1 MKKLVLKLMAVAP
14 LALLAWAGTAHATTQ
29 TGQITGYVSDPSGL
43 PVPEVKLELTGEGMI
58 GGARKASTNEDGE
71 FRFKNLPPG
80 SFTLV
85 ASHDLYR
92 RVKTEKIIVHIGTT
106 TSVDI
111 VLEPPVAQE
120 AEAYIVRGAVPVV
133 DTERTNLGNAISDTF
148 TETVPTGRSYQ
159 DLSNMVPGVVSGG
172 GNNYVHGAPNNYNQ
186 YLLDGINI
194 TDPVTNTF
202 STNFNFDAIKDVEV
216 ITGGRDAEYGNAT
229 GAVINIVTK
238 SGGNDVHADASLY
251 YSSSFLQWRDAGEED
266 LNNQGYNLNLN
277 VGGPIIR
284 DKLWYYFSAEGT
296 YSLSQISPTEASK
309 NIFPDQ
315 EGTLHPARD
324 WRSIFGLGKLTWQ
337 PLSWQGF
344 KLLIQGDP
352 TTIYNEDQSV
362 FVHPDAETQRYQ
374 GGVKVGFSS
383 ETSITPELFLS
394 NKIGYGHDRLYL
406 YPMSNNFDI
415 AGHSNQETGASTLNS
430 TTWVDDNRYRIQ
442 LTSSISYSL
451 NNVIGEHEIKLG
463 LDAALTFYKAF
474 QSYPGGGYYSDN
486 GLDPNDLNSASGA
499 GMPYRYTK
507 LIDAENTLFFG
518 DTEGVYLQDVWKPIR
533 TLTIRPGVRFD
544 SARMR
549 DSNGE
554 AVINMNTA
562 SPRIG
567 MSWDPFDDNRTALR
581 VGYYQY
587 VDTASLGFSAFSN
600 NKSLL
605 SRTYEY
611 NPVTEEYDVFISE
624 NGGAEGMTHKE
635 YLTDPFDQRRPRT
648 HEVNLGITRELVT
661 NLALSVD
668 GIFRYSHNLWEDDE
682 TNLQWN
688 ADGSDVIGFNDG
700 QNHYIFSLGAPDNSF
715 IRYYGVELALNK
727 RFSDNW
733 EMMASYTWS
742 WTEGSNPT
750 GCSGGSCWTATAAFD
765 NPRQAPYEFGFLDQ
779 DVRHFL
785 KIFASYRLPYGFVI
799 GADVS
804 YQTGGPYA
812 KYFNNTYYGGYS
824 DLRAPRGYLLNED
837 GTYTELRMPDYFNTN
852 LRATWQLK
860 ELTGQNLDLIADVFN
875 VFNARTPIAYETRNL
890 PAGGTVNFGDVL
902 AKRSPLSA
910 QFAIRY
916 RY

>member
-1 MKKLVLKLMAVAP
+1 MKKLILKLMAVAP
-14 LALLAWAGTAHATTQ
+14 LAFLGWAGTALATTQ
-29 TGQITGYVSDPSGL
+29 TGQIAGYVSDPSGL
-43 PVPEVKLELTGEGMI
+43 PVPEVQLELSGENMI
-58 GGARKASTNEDGE
+58 GGARKSVTNEDGE

-80 SFTLV
+80 SYTLI

-92 RVKTEKIIVHIGTT
+92 RVKTDKIIVRLGST
-106 TSVDI
+106 TSIDI

-133 DTERTNLGNAISDTF
+133 DTERTNLGGAISDTF

-159 DLSNMVPGVVSGG
+159 SVANLMPGVIDGD
-172 GNNYVHGAPNNYNQ
+172 GNSYVHGAPNNYNQ

-251 YSSSFLQWRDAGEED
+251 YYSSFLQWRDQGEED

-284 DKLWYYFSAEGT
+284 DKLWYYLSGEGN
-296 YSLSQISPTEASK
+296 YYLSQISPTQAAK

-315 EGTLHPARD
+315 EGKLHPAQD
-324 WRSIFGLGKLTWQ
+324 WRSFFGLAKLTWQ

-344 KLLIQGDP
+344 KLLMQGDP
-352 TTIYNEDQSV
+352 TTIFNEDQSV
-362 FVHPDAETQRYQ
+362 YIHPDAETQRYQ
-374 GGVKVGFSS
+374 GGIKVGFTSD
-383 ETSITPELFLS
+383 TSITPELFLS
-394 NKIGYGHDRLYL
+394 NKLGYGHDRLFL
-406 YPMSNNFDI
+406 YPMSNNFDL
-415 AGHSNQETGASTLNS
+415 ASHSNYETGATTVNS
-430 TTWVDDNRYRIQ
+430 STWVDDNRYRIQ
-442 LTSSISYSL
+442 LQSSLSYSL
-451 NNVIGEHEIKLG
+451 SNVVGEHEFKLG
-463 LDAALTFYKAF
+463 VDAALTFYKAF
-474 QSYPGGGYYSDN
+474 QSYPGGGYYEDN
-486 GLDPNDLNSASGA
+486 GLTSDPNSISGV
-499 GMPYRYTK
+499 GLPYRYTD
-507 LIDAENTLFFG
+507 LIEPENTFFFG

-533 TLTIRPGVRFD
+533 SLTIRPGVRFD

-549 DSNGE
+549 DANGE
-554 AVINMNTA
+554 VVINLNTL
-562 SPRIG
+562 SPRVG
-567 MSWDPFDDNRTALR
+567 LSWDPFDDNRTALR

-587 VDTASLGFSAFSN
+587 VDTATLGFSVFSN
-600 NKSLL
+600 NKSML

-611 NPVTEEYDVFISE
+611 NPVTEQYDVFIRE
-624 NGGAEGMTHKE
+624 NGGETGYAHKD
-635 YLTDPFDQRRPRT
+635 YLEDPLDQRRPRT
-648 HEVNLGITRELVT
+648 HEVNVGLTRELVT

-668 GIFRYSHNLWEDDE
+668 GIFRYTHNLWEDDE

-688 ADGSDVIGFNDG
+688 ADGSDVIGFNNG
-700 QNHYIFSLGAPDNSF
+700 EPRYIYSLGAPDNSF
-715 IRYYGVELALNK
+715 IRYYGVEVALNK

-742 WTEGSNPT
+742 WTEGTNPT
-750 GCSGGSCWTATAAFD
+750 GCYGGSCWSATAAFD
-765 NPRQAPYEFGFLDQ
+765 NPRQAPYEFGFLGQ

-785 KIFASYRLPYGFVI
+785 KIYASYRLPYGFI
-799 GADVS
+799 AGADVS
-804 YQTGGPYA
+804 YQSGFPYSRW
-812 KYFNNTYYGGYS
+812 YMNDYYGGYY
-824 DLRAPRGYLLNED
+824 DLRAPRGYQLEDD

-852 LRATWQLK
+852 LRVIWQLK

-890 PAGGTVNFGDVL
+890 PDGGATEFGDVL
-902 AKRSPLSA
+902 AKRSPLTA